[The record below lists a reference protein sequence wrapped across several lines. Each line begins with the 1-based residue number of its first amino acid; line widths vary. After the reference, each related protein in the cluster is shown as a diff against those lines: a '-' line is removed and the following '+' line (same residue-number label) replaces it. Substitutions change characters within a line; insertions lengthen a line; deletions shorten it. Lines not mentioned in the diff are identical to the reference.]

1 MSPFKTSPFQNL
13 EGKAD
18 PAWLW
23 DHARGRIVWANR
35 AGIAFWGEATLFD
48 LLDHRFD
55 PDGATVRK
63 IREIAGT
70 VEQNDAE
77 SDEVIFFPEA
87 GQLVKCTCR
96 ITALEG
102 ERKGLL
108 VAARRAGGKGQEA
121 GGELFAQVVN
131 SSPFAIGVF
140 DRAGRLIYANAA
152 LGEVFANTEPET
164 DAALGSSFHLARWM
178 GSEDDAHALIS
189 RILLVGSH
197 SAAQMMQT
205 KFGPRTHRLTAR
217 RMSLE
222 EGESAILIYFH
233 DIEDRRRYE
242 LELESRLANLETK
255 FQNLPEEND
264 GETARAG
271 EESRKRIP
279 DKTLD
284 ETGLA
289 PFSAP
294 KPSEA
299 DEAEGKADEAEAKL
313 ENQGRQEM
321 AVPDMKEA
329 GVEEAEKEG
338 VGKKAEGD
346 EPEPGEDALPEIS
359 LDTIERPSIPD
370 ISEPLAPL
378 KSRDGDLGKT
388 PGNDTAAAEPAPR
401 TKAELFDNV
410 TLSPTKRQEAKPDQ
424 GKTPRPDLKGRD
436 REAFSAIAQAL
447 RANNPVALETLEL
460 SQKREEIVLV
470 DREDAGK
477 SEDTDTGA
485 EKAPASPPPMTRGS
499 DSKETRETGPTDET
513 VTANASAN
521 TFKQEITLEESEA
534 RVSELQAILDSAAD
548 GIITLDAEGR
558 ICSLNTAS
566 ESILDCKK
574 EAVKGKTFISL
585 LSPSSAREVE
595 SYLEAVTETGVVGVF
610 RDGREIE
617 AVRPDKSR
625 IPLFLTLGRIKSD
638 ETLQYCAVIRD
649 ISQWKKAEADLRE
662 AKERAEE
669 DSEKKSDFLAR
680 ISHELRTPLNAI
692 IGFSEVMSE
701 EKFGPIANDRY
712 KGYVS
717 DIRTSSEHLLSL
729 INDLLDLTKI
739 ESGNLELD
747 FTSVELPEIVNQSVS
762 LMQPL
767 ATRERIVIR
776 TSLPENLPPI
786 VADHRSMRQIMLNLL
801 SNAVKFTKP
810 GGQVIVSVLF
820 NESGEVVL
828 RVRDTGIG
836 MSEDELKKAMEP
848 YRQIKSVH
856 ETGQDGTGL
865 GLPLTRAL
873 AEANRAEFKI
883 ESARETGTLVQIT
896 FPTTRVLAE

>member
-1 MSPFKTSPFQNL
+1 MSPFKTEFFQNL

-23 DHARGRIVWANR
+23 DFARGRIVWANR

-55 PDGATVRK
+55 PMGATVKK
-63 IREIAGT
+63 IREIAKT
-70 VEQNDAE
+70 VEKDDSE

-96 ITALEG
+96 LSPLEG
-102 ERKGLL
+102 GRTGLL
-108 VAARRAGGKGQEA
+108 VAARRTGGKGQEA

-131 SSPFAIGVF
+131 SSPFALGVF
-140 DRAGRLIYANAA
+140 DRAGQLIYANAA
-152 LGEVFANTEPET
+152 LGDIFANTEAET
-164 DAALGSSFHLARWM
+164 GGDLKGGFHLARWM
-178 GSEDDAHALIS
+178 GSEDDAHAMVS

-222 EGESAILIYFH
+222 DGETAILIFFH

-242 LELESRLANLETK
+242 LELESRLANLETRM
-255 FQNLPEEND
+255 QNLPED
-264 GETARAG
+264 GDGAQAG
-271 EESRKRIP
+271 ES
-279 DKTLD
+279 D
-284 ETGLA
+284 G
-289 PFSAP
+289 
-294 KPSEA
+294 
-299 DEAEGKADEAEAKL
+299 
-313 ENQGRQEM
+313 
-321 AVPDMKEA
+321 
-329 GVEEAEKEG
+329 EEAETATEPP
-338 VGKKAEGD
+338 APEIPDNTGD
-346 EPEPGEDALPEIS
+346 ENP
-359 LDTIERPSIPD
+359 
-370 ISEPLAPL
+370 
-378 KSRDGDLGKT
+378 
-388 PGNDTAAAEPAPR
+388 AAAEEEKPVLPGPEEPEETEPEITPEAAETPSAPDLSESPAPPLIEGL
-401 TKAELFDNV
+401 TAGQAGDKNGDGPKPEKAPVTPKARLFENV
-410 TLSPTKRQEAKPDQ
+410 EIKPSKRQEPDREAKADN
-424 GKTPRPDLKGRD
+424 KPRSDLKGRD

-447 RANNPVALETLEL
+447 RANSPVALETLDI
-460 SQKREEIVLV
+460 SRKSEEIKLV
-470 DREDAGK
+470 DGESSEKTDEEKATPPTPRPVL
-477 SEDTDTGA
+477 EDTGGELQNMA
-485 EKAPASPPPMTRGS
+485 
-499 DSKETRETGPTDET
+499 
-513 VTANASAN
+513 
-521 TFKQEITLEESEA
+521 LEQSEA

-548 GIITLDAEGR
+548 GIITLDGEGR
-558 ICSLNTAS
+558 VCNLNIAS
-566 ESILDCKK
+566 ETILDRKK
-574 EAVKGKTFISL
+574 DDVKGEKFTSL

-617 AVRPDKSR
+617 AVRPDESR
-625 IPLFLTLGRIKSD
+625 IPLFLTLGRVKSD
-638 ETLQYCAVIRD
+638 DTLQYCAVIRD

-747 FTSVELPEIVNQSVS
+747 FTSVELPEIVTQSVG

-776 TSLPENLPPI
+776 TSMPGNLPPI
-786 VADHRSMRQIMLNLL
+786 VADYRSMRQIMLNLL
-801 SNAVKFTKP
+801 SNAVKFTRP

-820 NESGEVVL
+820 NEAGEVVL

-883 ESARETGTLVQIT
+883 ESAKETGTLVQIT